1 MTDAA
6 PPDLRRFRD
15 QPFELLRELERRTRA
30 AVTGASGE
38 EAGGEEWVGIG
49 IRLGPE
55 RFVVSRDEVREVL
68 MVPPSITRVPGARS
82 WVRGLAN
89 VRGHLLPIS
98 DLREFLGTN
107 PGNAGPTDRSARILV
122 LSSAELPVGLVV
134 DEVYGFRRFFDH
146 EHAAESAPT
155 GVRCDRYLRGAF
167 RRGLEVWPVFD
178 MTKLL
183 ESREFQTAAED

>member
-1 MTDAA
+1 
-6 PPDLRRFRD
+6 
-15 QPFELLRELERRTRA
+15 
-30 AVTGASGE
+30 
-38 EAGGEEWVGIG
+38 
-49 IRLGPE
+49 
-55 RFVVSRDEVREVL
+55 
-68 MVPPSITRVPGARS
+68 MVPPAITRVPGAKS

-107 PGNAGPTDRSARILV
+107 PGNVGPVDRSARILV

-146 EHAAESAPT
+146 EHAGQSPPT
-155 GVRCDRYLRGAF
+155 GVHCDRYLRGAF

-178 MTKLL
+178 MNKLL
-183 ESREFQTAAED
+183 ESREFQSAAEE